1 MLRSQKFVANAN
13 VFEKVVEE
21 MNERAAADGRK
32 NKITHSQVRN
42 KFKKLVWQCKSIS
55 LTWWIAH
62 KISCYHVEKSCGKWW
77 VILFQLVGSGES
89 AEPLN
94 IVES

>member
-13 VFEKVVEE
+13 VFEKLVEE

-42 KFKKLVWQCKSIS
+42 KCKSIS
-55 LTWWIAH
+55 LAM
-62 KISCYHVEKSCGKWW
+62 
-77 VILFQLVGSGES
+77 
-89 AEPLN
+89 
-94 IVES
+94 

>member
-13 VFEKVVEE
+13 VFERVVEE

-62 KISCYHVEKSCGKWW
+62 KISCYHVEKSCGKWL